1 MPGGTTDTVSAL
13 HQLVAFSSKHFLQR
27 GPSACNFSKVTLPE
41 NSKVS
46 CHPDGQTLTR
56 HPLLRHAASAVVY
69 QNSEESHLRPDVS
82 GSGLLGT
89 REDFGLCSQ
98 PVFASGWW
106 GEWGGG
112 LRQPPWK
119 CRLGKGGCLVPLR
132 SRGPPTSLQMP
143 QAAGLLPPRGPS
155 LPLLPWASC
164 STGCRPPTRCPR
176 LPSYS
181 SSPQGTTLGPEENP
195 VGEAT
200 SLGHCA
206 ISGCQRCHRQWG
218 HTAAWERG
226 PTDTK
231 SQGRV
236 SLTPATHPVPL
247 RMLEATSHSGQHPG
261 LKSSTSCLPVGQQLL
276 PRMPSGHGTEL
287 PFQGP

>member
-1 MPGGTTDTVSAL
+1 MLLPG
-13 HQLVAFSSKHFLQR
+13 
-27 GPSACNFSKVTLPE
+27 

-56 HPLLRHAASAVVY
+56 HPLLRHTASAVVY

-119 CRLGKGGCLVPLR
+119 CRLGKGGCLVPLH
-132 SRGPPTSLQMP
+132 SRGPPPSLQTP
-143 QAAGLLPPRGPS
+143 QAARLLPPRGPS

-164 STGCRPPTRCPR
+164 STGSHPPPGVPACPAIPTLPRELPRVPRRTLSGRPHPSVTVPSAATRDATDSGATR
-176 LPSYS
+176 LPGNGVPLTPKARAGCP
-181 SSPQGTTLGPEENP
+181 SPLPLTLC
-195 VGEAT
+195 
-200 SLGHCA
+200 L
-206 ISGCQRCHRQWG
+206 SGCWR
-218 HTAAWERG
+218 
-226 PTDTK
+226 PLLI
-231 SQGRV
+231 QGSIRV
-236 SLTPATHPVPL
+236 
-247 RMLEATSHSGQHPG
+247 
-261 LKSSTSCLPVGQQLL
+261 
-276 PRMPSGHGTEL
+276 
-287 PFQGP
+287 